1 MKYLLPI
8 MLYNV
13 HIEYRC
19 SNFKTDNNSILLTGG
34 KCNRLTGKLRQK
46 QIYRRAIDKSSSC
59 VRKIKVVS
67 HLEQAFSASFREVRV
82 KINENCCRK
91 QFKRMPSTQ
100 KPSYVST
107 KLSVIRV

>member
-19 SNFKTDNNSILLTGG
+19 SNFKTDNDSILLTGG
-34 KCNRLTGKLRQK
+34 KCNRLTGNLWQK
-46 QIYRRAIDKSSSC
+46 QIYRRAIDKSFSY
-59 VRKIKVVS
+59 VREIKVVS
-67 HLEQAFSASFREVRV
+67 HLGQAFSASFKEVRF

-91 QFKRMPSTQ
+91 QFK
-100 KPSYVST
+100 
-107 KLSVIRV
+107 